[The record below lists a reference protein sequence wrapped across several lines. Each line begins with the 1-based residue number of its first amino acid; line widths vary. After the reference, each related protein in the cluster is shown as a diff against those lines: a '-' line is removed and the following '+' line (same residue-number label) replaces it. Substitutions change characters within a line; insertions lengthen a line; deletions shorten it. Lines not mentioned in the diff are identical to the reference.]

1 MRKGRLEP
9 GRMFLVDTAA
19 GRIVDDAEIK
29 GALAAEHP
37 YEDWLHAGL
46 IHLDDLPDARAR
58 GRRRTPRSTQRQ
70 QSFGY
75 TEEELNVLLKPMAAT
90 GAEPIGSMGNDAPLA
105 AISERPRQL
114 YDYFTQLFA
123 QVTNPPLDAIR
134 EELVT
139 SLQQPARPGAEP
151 ARRRRR
157 RSCRT
162 IVLPFPV
169 LGNDDLAKIVH
180 INDDG
185 ELPRLRLR
193 TPCAACSAPPRA
205 APGLRERLDE
215 ISAEVSEAIED
226 GARLIVLSS
235 RGVDRGPRAD
245 PVAAAHRRRAPPPGR
260 ASAPAPGSG

>member
-1 MRKGRLEP
+1 MLDRNGLRPARYWVTEDGLVVLASEVGVLDVPPGAVVRKGRLEP

-46 IHLDDLPDARAR
+46 IHLDDLPAREREVVSHAAL
-58 GRRRTPRSTQRQ
+58 TQRQ

-75 TEEELNVLLKPMAAT
+75 TEEELNVLLKPMAAS

-105 AISERPRQL
+105 FLSARPRQL

-139 SLQQPARPGAEP
+139 SLQLPARLGAEP
-151 ARRRRR
+151 ARRRARR
-157 RSCRT
+157 AAARSSCRSRCSS
-162 IVLPFPV
+162 
-169 LGNDDLAKIVH
+169 NDDLAKIIH

-185 ELPRLRLR
+185 EH
-193 TPCAACSAPPRA
+193 
-205 APGLRERLDE
+205 PGFA
-215 ISAEVSEAIED
+215 SHTV
-226 GARLIVLSS
+226 
-235 RGVDRGPRAD
+235 RGVFPAAEGGAGPAL
-245 PVAAAHRRRAPPPGR
+245 AARRRSPRRSRRRSRTARG
-260 ASAPAPGSG
+260 